1 MNPAVTSESWRMT
14 LLSVV
19 WGCLLLGATL
29 VTTTLG
35 DSDVRQGSL
44 IGEGRL
50 DMYNKGKQG
59 LS

>member
-1 MNPAVTSESWRMT
+1 MKPAVTSDSWRMT

-19 WGCLLLGATL
+19 CGCLLLGAPL
-29 VTTTLG
+29 VTTLG

-44 IGEGRL
+44 IGDGRL
-50 DMYNKGKQG
+50 DMYDKGKQG